1 MLKRKRLRHK
11 EPVVIVME
19 RAFFFELLHITQT
32 SILIFS
38 SVFKIPQYLDFVKR
52 IHKKSKRKKCF
63 LYCGN
68 LFFVFPAIFARSHP
82 ISLFKSTYKM
92 LRTVVADKFT
102 DGMITE
108 GGFAQSATCLSQLDI
123 TNDLQKRLPGTFL

>member
-1 MLKRKRLRHK
+1 
-11 EPVVIVME
+11 
-19 RAFFFELLHITQT
+19 
-32 SILIFS
+32 
-38 SVFKIPQYLDFVKR
+38 
-52 IHKKSKRKKCF
+52 
-63 LYCGN
+63 
-68 LFFVFPAIFARSHP
+68 
-82 ISLFKSTYKM
+82 M